1 MLYTIFARGHKN
13 LRATHRTTLEVT
25 KESYLTPR
33 GNCIVGVKASSSAR
47 DLPEWLKKEIKS
59 DKMFFVVIK
68 LPDYGM
74 EDSFYTHGS
83 REMSLDHAKDIVF
96 RKSNFICSRTVGI
109 RSTKAAIDLNREMI
123 ELMKDEKTEI
133 VVEIKVP

>member
-59 DKMFFVVIK
+59 DKMFFCG
-68 LPDYGM
+68 D
-74 EDSFYTHGS
+74 
-83 REMSLDHAKDIVF
+83 
-96 RKSNFICSRTVGI
+96 
-109 RSTKAAIDLNREMI
+109 
-123 ELMKDEKTEI
+123 KT
-133 VVEIKVP
+133 PRLWNGG